1 MSVGGAQCVL
11 LSGVLAPGGLG
22 GFGGLTHSR
31 SLIHLLATARLSFT
45 PSYSLSL
52 TSCVR
57 G

>member
-11 LSGVLAPGGLG
+11 LSGVLAPGGL
-22 GFGGLTHSR
+22 GGLTHSR

>member
-22 GFGGLTHSR
+22 GLGGLTHSR